1 MEEPAGRATRTDGAQ
16 ARSPLVQA
24 PAFRE
29 QVYERLRAAILT
41 GELAPGERLSPAGI
55 ARSFGVSAMPVRD
68 ALRVL
73 EQEGLVE
80 TAARRWT
87 RVVELDP
94 ALVEEIVPLVALLE
108 YHAVSGARSLSES
121 TVAALRRTNAKFAK
135 AVAKRDLVGC
145 IEADTAFHEAL
156 VGLAGNRSVE
166 RALRDA
172 WAHVRLLRARV
183 LKPEFAS
190 ESVSDHERII
200 ALLEKGGREGAARVV
215 QANWQRGL
223 ERYRARN
230 SGGSRTERA

>member
-1 MEEPAGRATRTDGAQ
+1 MNMTRQETETAGPEAGT
-16 ARSPLVQA
+16 PLVQA

-55 ARSFGVSAMPVRD
+55 AKSFGVSAMPVRD
-68 ALRVL
+68 ALHVL

-108 YHAVSGARSLSES
+108 HHALSSVRSLSEGA
-121 TVAALRRTNAKFAK
+121 VAALRRANAKFAK
-135 AVAKRDLVGC
+135 AVANGDLVAC

-183 LKPEFAS
+183 LRPEFAS

-200 ALLEKGGREGAARVV
+200 ALLEQGDREGAAHAVE
-215 QANWQRGL
+215 ANWERGL
-223 ERYRARN
+223 ERYRART
-230 SGGSRTERA
+230 SVGPDPERA